1 MSKSTPRDRSIKQEG
16 QRKTKKKHYVSP
28 KFLEYGALAELTKMG
43 NSAGAV
49 DGGGTMQMMIIG

>member
-28 KFLEYGALAELTKMG
+28 KFLEYGALAELTRMG
-43 NSAGAV
+43 NSAGSTDA
-49 DGGGTMQMMIIG
+49 GNTMQVGTH